1 MANYAPPSVDE
12 NGEPIEPE
20 KANQTHGRPIKELDG
35 EKFRKLFDLYN
46 TIGENGKRL
55 LSKSRFAKEMGV
67 SYMTLDKHLKTLVR
81 DGRLDKIFYDDAV
94 LQVKTHEKIDTPDN
108 ILARMGITK

>member
-1 MANYAPPSVDE
+1 MANFVPPSVDE
-12 NGEPIEPE
+12 NGDPIDTAECV
-20 KANQTHGRPIKELDG
+20 KGRPIKKIDG

-46 TIGENGKRL
+46 TVGANGKRL

-67 SYMTLDKHLKTLVR
+67 SYMTLDRYLKSLVR

-94 LQVKTHEKIDTPDN
+94 LQIKTHEKIDTPDN

>member
-12 NGEPIEPE
+12 NGDPIDSTECV
-20 KANQTHGRPIKELDG
+20 KGRPIKELDG

-67 SYMTLDKHLKTLVR
+67 SYMTLDKHLKSLVR

-94 LQVKTHEKIDTPDN
+94 LQIKTHEKIDTPDN